1 MVLSCVYMCYADLRC
16 VTVVHTITDM
26 NEKVCKHDNTWWNEY
41 GNISE
46 KSKIAVNSHHN
57 KSGKTIL
64 WTLVIAWDLNSQSG
78 TSSNN
83 NHKPLRI
90 EFGPILGWYI
100 SHSTTLDSYEVRSLH
115 CQWPSK
121 HLHYNTF
128 DSSPGTHSHPDV
140 MQKPFL
146 VWLLLHPLQLSCHH
160 L

>member
-1 MVLSCVYMCYADLRC
+1 MVLSCVYMCYTDLRC

-26 NEKVCKHDNTWWNEY
+26 NEKGCKHDDEINMET
-41 GNISE
+41 SV

-57 KSGKTIL
+57 KSDKTIL
-64 WTLVIAWDLNSQSG
+64 WTLVIAWESNSQSG

-90 EFGPILGWYI
+90 EFCPILGWYI
-100 SHSTTLDSYEVRSLH
+100 SHSTTPDSYEVCSLH

-128 DSSPGTHSHPDV
+128 DSSPGTHSHPDT

-146 VWLLLHPLQLSCHH
+146 VWLLLHPLQLSCCH